1 MKYRKEQCTPTHAR
15 AIDGHLVQSSTSYPP
30 NKRKKDRNKK
40 NKNRKDKKVFVIVM
54 EYAAGG
60 ELVDQVIRK
69 QAT

>member
-1 MKYRKEQCTPTHAR
+1 MCNSKCTHNYVR
-15 AIDGHLVQSSTSYPP
+15 VIDGHLVLLSTSYSP
-30 NKRKKDRNKK
+30 NKREKDRNKK